1 MEMLAVVIPQASFL
15 CPSGSSRGHLFA
27 AGRAENDVEMPAL
40 PKLGPM
46 ANAAAAA

>member
-1 MEMLAVVIPQASFL
+1 MGV
-15 CPSGSSRGHLFA
+15 